1 MDEQAET
8 AIHPNCRDADETL
21 RHVCRERPGELEGA
35 LNKCDSLLDQIP
47 DKLSEVMMPMKQ
59 DILTV
64 FEPGY
69 RSLNWLS
76 SNLDAYIDDAF
87 EKT

>member
-1 MDEQAET
+1 MSKLKLQSTPTAVMLMKLSDTYAEN
-8 AIHPNCRDADETL
+8 ARK
-21 RHVCRERPGELEGA
+21 LEGA
-35 LNKCDSLLDQIP
+35 LNKYDSLLDQIP